1 MKTKSVFFILP
12 VLATS
17 LLADIPADRLPSP
30 GYWNPGCIGTN
41 GLTYR
46 TNGFFARP
54 WDTTTI
60 INVKDSP
67 YNAAGDGVHDDTT
80 NILAAIA
87 ANGYCVRSEPT
98 DSLPDRGTQPLSL
111 TSRILLTTPQVMG
124 FTTTR
129 PTSLPLSPQMA
140 TASDLNQRILCQT
153 VGHNHY
159 H

>member
-87 ANGYCVRSEPT
+87 ANGYCVIYLPT
-98 DSLPDRGTQPLSL
+98 GTYKV
-111 TSRILLTTPQVMG
+111 TSPIELGNPNYPWTFSPRILRG
-124 FTTTR
+124 DG
-129 PTSLPLSPQMA
+129 PT
-140 TASDLNQRILCQT
+140 N
-153 VGHNHY
+153 
-159 H
+159 